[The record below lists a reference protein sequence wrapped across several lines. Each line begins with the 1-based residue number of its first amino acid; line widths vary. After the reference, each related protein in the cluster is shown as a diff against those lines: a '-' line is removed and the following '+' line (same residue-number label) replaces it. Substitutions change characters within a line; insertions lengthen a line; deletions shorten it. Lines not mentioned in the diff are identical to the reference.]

1 MERAQKLWICE
12 SISLLRRAGAGAAL
26 ARVDPEA
33 MEHMPN
39 AGRGASLNMTYDQ
52 PIGDRET
59 AIAEEIRYFEQ
70 MAKRWEA
77 KHHILVKLAMS
88 PAFAAAILAFAGTL
102 FTVCVAY
109 RNSQIEAEK
118 KENTLIIEALKA
130 DAKTP
135 LSQLKVLVD
144 AGLLPKF
151 GTKLQQKLEEVSQ
164 NKTRTPAN

>member
-1 MERAQKLWICE
+1 
-12 SISLLRRAGAGAAL
+12 
-26 ARVDPEA
+26 
-33 MEHMPN
+33 
-39 AGRGASLNMTYDQ
+39 
-52 PIGDRET
+52 
-59 AIAEEIRYFEQ
+59 
-70 MAKRWEA
+70 
-77 KHHILVKLAMS
+77 MS